1 MKKMKKYYFLAA
13 GLLLMLGSCSQ
24 DDIVE
29 ANLGADEI
37 RFAAVTNGATRAA
50 DIYNPNPENMPA
62 SFQVSAMSQGKV
74 YISDDK
80 IDRVGE
86 QAPYKWENS
95 TGTRY
100 WPEGAVDFYA
110 HVNAGTTFALNSG
123 APAFSNF
130 TVESAVGSQVDL
142 LYAVKTGQSK
152 KETPVILNFRHA
164 LSQIVF
170 KAKNESENI
179 FVQIQGVRVMNVK
192 GSGTYTFPTAST
204 DPNLPTSGTADSE
217 NRGSWALADTK
228 ADYEVNFS
236 LVDVKGSKTNP
247 TTVNLSDVE
256 GTALMLMPQTTT
268 AWDPETAPK
277 PSVGNTNSYLL
288 VDCVIYNV
296 ADGSATPLPGDNVC
310 LWGKKEENG
319 SYTTKELAIP
329 VKFAWEEGKKYTYT
343 LVFGNGNGGYNPDPE
358 DPDPEDPDPVLVPIS
373 FEVTVDEFLNGG
385 SYDVESPNNQGT
397 LADDDEEEGA
407 GA

>member
-37 RFAAVTNGATRAA
+37 RFAAVTNGSTRAA
-50 DIYNPNPENMPA
+50 DIYNPTNMPA
-62 SFQVSAMSQGKV
+62 SFQVSAMSQNKV

-80 IDRVGE
+80 IEKQGSSWV
-86 QAPYKWENS
+86 NT

-100 WPEGAVDFYA
+100 WPEDAVDFYA
-110 HVNAGTTFALNSG
+110 HVNAGGAFVLNSG
-123 APAFSNF
+123 APTFNSFS
-130 TVESAVGSQVDL
+130 VVSDVGNQVDL
-142 LYAVKTGQSK
+142 LYAVKKEQTK
-152 KETPVILNFRHA
+152 NETPVTLNFRHA

-179 FVQIQGVRVMNVK
+179 FVQIQGVKVMNVK

-204 DPNLPTSGTADSE
+204 DPNLPSADAANSN
-217 NRGSWALADTK
+217 NRGSWALTNDNAN
-228 ADYEVNFS
+228 YEVNFS

-268 AWDPETAPK
+268 AWDPEAAPK

-310 LWGKKEENG
+310 LWGKEENG

-343 LVFGNGNGGYNPDPE
+343 LVFGNGNGGYNPDPD
-358 DPDPEDPDPVLVPIS
+358 DPDPEDPEPVLVPIS

-385 SYDVESPNNQGT
+385 SYDVESPNDQGT
-397 LADDDEEEGA
+397 LVDDEEEGA

>member
-1 MKKMKKYYFLAA
+1 MKKYYFLAA

-50 DIYNPNPENMPA
+50 DIYNPTDMPA
-62 SFQVSAMSQGKV
+62 SFQVSAMSQNKV

-80 IDRVGE
+80 IEKQGSSWV
-86 QAPYKWENS
+86 NT

-100 WPEGAVDFYA
+100 WPEDAVDFYA
-110 HVNAGTTFALNSG
+110 HVNAGETIFRLNNG
-123 APAFSNF
+123 APTFNNFS
-130 TVESAVGSQVDL
+130 VASDVGNQVDL
-142 LYAVKTGQSK
+142 LYAVKTGQTK
-152 KETPVILNFRHA
+152 NETPVTLNFRHA

-170 KAKNESENI
+170 KARNESENI
-179 FVQIQGVRVMNVK
+179 FVQIKGVKVMNVK

-247 TTVNLSDVE
+247 TTVNLSDAE

-296 ADGSATPLPGDNVC
+296 ADGSATTLPGDNVC
-310 LWGKKEENG
+310 LWGKEENG

-358 DPDPEDPDPVLVPIS
+358 DPDPENPEPVLVPIS
-373 FEVTVDEFLNGG
+373 FEVTVDEFLDGG
-385 SYDVESPNNQGT
+385 SYDVESPNDQGT
-397 LADDDEEEGA
+397 PVDDEEEDA

>member
-37 RFAAVTNGATRAA
+37 RFAAVTNGSTRAA
-50 DIYNPNPENMPA
+50 DIYNPTNMPA

-80 IDRVGE
+80 IERKGSE
-86 QAPYKWENS
+86 APYTWENS

-100 WPEGAVDFYA
+100 WPEDAVDFYA

-123 APAFSNF
+123 TPTFNNF

-142 LYAVKTGQSK
+142 LYAVKKGET
-152 KETPVILNFRHA
+152 KETTPVQLNFRHA

-170 KAKNESENI
+170 KARNESENI
-179 FVQIQGVRVMNVK
+179 FVQIKGVKVMNVK

-204 DPNLPTSGTADSE
+204 DPNLPTADAANSN
-217 NRGSWALADTK
+217 NRGSWALTNDNAN
-228 ADYEVNFS
+228 YEVNFSS

-247 TTVNLSDVE
+247 TTVNLSDEE
-256 GTALMLMPQTTT
+256 GTALMLMPQTTD
-268 AWDPETAPK
+268 AWVPETYPK
-277 PSVGNTNSYLL
+277 PGVGNTNSYLL

-310 LWGKKEENG
+310 LWGTEEG
-319 SYTTKELAIP
+319 EGKYTTKELAIP

-343 LVFGNGNGGYNPDPE
+343 LVFGNGNGGYNPDP
-358 DPDPEDPDPVLVPIS
+358 DGPDPDPVLVPIS

-385 SYDVESPNNQGT
+385 SYDVESP
-397 LADDDEEEGA
+397 DELGQ
-407 GA
+407 

>member
-50 DIYNPNPENMPA
+50 DIYNPKEMPA
-62 SFQVSAMSQGKV
+62 SFQVSAMSQSKV

-80 IDRVGE
+80 IERKGSE
-86 QAPYKWENS
+86 APYKWENS

-100 WPEGAVDFYA
+100 WPEDAVDFYA
-110 HVNAGTTFALNSG
+110 HVNAGTTFALNNG
-123 APAFSNF
+123 TPTFNNF

-142 LYAVKTGQSK
+142 LYAVKKEQTK
-152 KETPVILNFRHA
+152 KEAPVTLNFRHA

-170 KAKNESENI
+170 KARNESENI
-179 FVQIQGVRVMNVK
+179 YVQIKGIKVVNVK
-192 GSGTYTFPTAST
+192 GQGTYKFPTVTT
-204 DPNLPTSGTADSE
+204 DPNIPKENSDNETS
-217 NRGSWALADTK
+217 RGSWKLEGGNVTYDVELDALTAV
-228 ADYEVNFS
+228 E
-236 LVDVKGSKTNP
+236 GSKTNP
-247 TTVNLSDVE
+247 TVVNLTDE
-256 GTALMLMPQTTT
+256 KGTALMLMPQTTN
-268 AWDPETAPK
+268 AWNPETNPDPDGSTAGSK
-277 PSVGNTNSYLL
+277 ATTDTYLL

-296 ADGSATPLPGDNVC
+296 SGEGSDLPGDNVC
-310 LWGKKEENG
+310 LWGKEENG

-343 LVFGNGNGGYNPDPE
+343 LVFGNGNGGYNPDP
-358 DPDPEDPDPVLVPIS
+358 DPGTDPDPVLVPIS
-373 FEVTVDEFLNGG
+373 FEVTVDEFLDGG
-385 SYDVESPNNQGT
+385 SYDVESPN
-397 LADDDEEEGA
+397 D
-407 GA
+407 

>member
-37 RFAAVTNGATRAA
+37 RFAAVTNGSTRAA
-50 DIYNPNPENMPA
+50 DIYNPTNMPA
-62 SFQVSAMSQGKV
+62 SFQVSAMSQGKT

-80 IDRVGE
+80 IEKQGSSWV
-86 QAPYKWENS
+86 NT

-100 WPEGAVDFYA
+100 WPEDAVDFYA
-110 HVNAGTTFALNSG
+110 HVNAGGAFILNSG
-123 APAFSNF
+123 APKFNNF

-142 LYAVKTGQSK
+142 LYAVKTGQTK
-152 KETPVILNFRHA
+152 KETPVTLNFRHA

-170 KAKNESENI
+170 KARNESENI
-179 FVQIQGVRVMNVK
+179 FVQIKGVKVMNVK

-217 NRGSWALADTK
+217 NRGSWALTSDNAN
-228 ADYEVNFS
+228 YEVDFS
-236 LVDVKGSKTNP
+236 LLDVKGSKTNP
-247 TTVNLSDVE
+247 TTVNLSDVK

-268 AWDPETAPK
+268 AWDPEAAPK

-296 ADGSATPLPGDNVC
+296 ADGSATTLPGDNVC
-310 LWGKKEENG
+310 LWGEEKEG
-319 SYTTKELAIP
+319 KYTTKELAIP

-343 LVFGNGNGGYNPDPE
+343 LVFGNGNGGYNPDPD
-358 DPDPEDPDPVLVPIS
+358 DPDPDDPEPVLVPIS
-373 FEVTVDEFLNGG
+373 FEVTVDEFLDGG
-385 SYDVESPNNQGT
+385 SYDVESPNNQGHS
-397 LADDDEEEGA
+397 
-407 GA
+407 

>member
-1 MKKMKKYYFLAA
+1 
-13 GLLLMLGSCSQ
+13 MLGSCSQ
-24 DDIVE
+24 DDVVDV
-29 ANLGADEI
+29 NRDGDEI
-37 RFAAVTNGATRAA
+37 RFTAVTNGSTRAA
-50 DIYNPNPENMPA
+50 DIYSPTALPE

-80 IDRVGE
+80 IERKGSE
-86 QAPYKWENS
+86 APYTWENS

-110 HVNAGTTFALNSG
+110 HVNAGTTFALNGG
-123 APAFSNF
+123 APTFNNF
-130 TVESAVGSQVDL
+130 TVASAVGSQVDL
-142 LYAVKTGQSK
+142 LYAVKKGET
-152 KETPVILNFRHA
+152 KETTPVQLNFRHA

-170 KAKNESENI
+170 KARNESENI
-179 FVQIQGVRVMNVK
+179 FVQIQGVKVMNVK

-204 DPNLPTSGTADSE
+204 DPNLPTAGSTNSN
-217 NRGSWALADTK
+217 NRGTWALTDTK

-247 TTVNLSDVE
+247 TTVNLSDEE

-296 ADGSATPLPGDNVC
+296 ADGSATTLPGDNVC
-310 LWGKKEENG
+310 LWGEESEG
-319 SYTTKELAIP
+319 KYTTKELAIP

-358 DPDPEDPDPVLVPIS
+358 DPDPEDPEPVLVPIS
-373 FEVTVDEFLNGG
+373 FEVTVDEFLDGG
-385 SYDVESPNNQGT
+385 SYDVESPNDQGT
-397 LADDDEEEGA
+397 PVDDEEESA

>member
-1 MKKMKKYYFLAA
+1 
-13 GLLLMLGSCSQ
+13 MLGSCSQ

-50 DIYNPNPENMPA
+50 DIYNPTNMPA
-62 SFQVSAMSQGKV
+62 SFQVSAMSQGKT

-80 IDRVGE
+80 IEKQGSSWV
-86 QAPYKWENS
+86 NT

-100 WPEGAVDFYA
+100 WPEDAVDFYA
-110 HVNAGTTFALNSG
+110 HVNAGETIFKLNNG
-123 APAFSNF
+123 APTFNNFSVAP
-130 TVESAVGSQVDL
+130 TVESQVDL
-142 LYAVKTGQSK
+142 LYAVKKGET
-152 KETPVILNFRHA
+152 KETTPVQLNFRHA

-170 KAKNESENI
+170 KARNESENI
-179 FVQIQGVRVMNVK
+179 FVQIKGVRVMNVK
-192 GSGTYTFPTAST
+192 NSRTYTFPTTT

-217 NRGSWALADTK
+217 NRGSWTLADTK
-228 ADYEVNFS
+228 AEYNVTFR
-236 LVDVKGSKTNP
+236 LTDVKGSKTNP
-247 TTVNLSDVE
+247 TVVNLTDVK

-296 ADGSATPLPGDNVC
+296 ADGSATTLPGDNVC
-310 LWGKKEENG
+310 LWGKEENG

-358 DPDPEDPDPVLVPIS
+358 DPDPEDPEPVLVPIS

-385 SYDVESPNNQGT
+385 SYDVESPNDQGT
-397 LADDDEEEGA
+397 LVDDEEEGA

>member
-37 RFAAVTNGATRAA
+37 RFAAVTNGSTRAA
-50 DIYNPNPENMPA
+50 DIYNPTNMPA
-62 SFQVSAMSQGKV
+62 SFQVSAMSQNKV

-86 QAPYKWENS
+86 QPPYKWENS

-100 WPEGAVDFYA
+100 WPEDAVDFYA
-110 HVNAGTTFALNSG
+110 HVNSGETFALNNG
-123 APAFSNF
+123 APTFNNF

-142 LYAVKTGQSK
+142 LYAVKKGET
-152 KETPVILNFRHA
+152 KETTPVQLNFRHA

-170 KAKNESENI
+170 KARNESENI

-204 DPNLPTSGTADSE
+204 DPNLPTADAANSN
-217 NRGSWALADTK
+217 NRGTWALTDTK
-228 ADYEVNFS
+228 ADYEVNFN

-296 ADGSATPLPGDNVC
+296 ADGSATTLPGNNVC
-310 LWGKKEENG
+310 LWGEESEG
-319 SYTTKELAIP
+319 KYTPKELAIP
-329 VKFAWEEGKKYTYT
+329 VKFDWKEGKKYTYT

-358 DPDPEDPDPVLVPIS
+358 DPDPEDPEPVLVPIS

-385 SYDVESPNNQGT
+385 SYDVESPNDQGT
-397 LADDDEEEGA
+397 LVDDEEEGA

>member
-62 SFQVSAMSQGKV
+62 SFQVSAMSQNKV

-80 IDRVGE
+80 IEKQGSSWV
-86 QAPYKWENS
+86 NT

-100 WPEGAVDFYA
+100 WPEDAVDFYA
-110 HVNAGTTFALNSG
+110 HVNAGGAFRLNSG
-123 APAFSNF
+123 APTFNNFSVAPI
-130 TVESAVGSQVDL
+130 VESQVDL
-142 LYAVKTGQSK
+142 LYAVKTGQTKS
-152 KETPVILNFRHA
+152 ETPVTLNFRHA

-170 KAKNESENI
+170 KARNESENI

-204 DPNLPTSGTADSE
+204 DPNLPTAGSTNPN
-217 NRGSWALADTK
+217 NRGTWALTDTK
-228 ADYEVNFS
+228 ADYEVNFN

-247 TTVNLSDVE
+247 TAVNLSDEE

-373 FEVTVDEFLNGG
+373 FEVTVDEFLDGG
-385 SYDVESPNNQGT
+385 SYDVESPNDQGT
-397 LADDDEEEGA
+397 LVDDEEKGA

>member
-1 MKKMKKYYFLAA
+1 
-13 GLLLMLGSCSQ
+13 MLGSCSQ

-37 RFAAVTNGATRAA
+37 RFAAVTNGSTRAA
-50 DIYNPNPENMPA
+50 DIYNPTNMPA
-62 SFQVSAMSQGKV
+62 SFQVSAMSQGKT

-80 IDRVGE
+80 IEKQGSSWV
-86 QAPYKWENS
+86 NT

-100 WPEGAVDFYA
+100 WPEDAVDFYA

-123 APAFSNF
+123 APKFNNF

-142 LYAVKTGQSK
+142 LYAVKKGET
-152 KETPVILNFRHA
+152 KETTPVQLNFRHA

-170 KAKNESENI
+170 KARNESENI
-179 FVQIQGVRVMNVK
+179 FVQIKGVKVMNVT
-192 GSGTYTFPTAST
+192 GSGTYTFPTADT
-204 DPNLPTSGTADSE
+204 DDNLPETDSPDQPATT
-217 NRGSWALADTK
+217 RGSWDLTDTK
-228 ADYEVNFS
+228 AGYEVDFS

-247 TTVNLSDVE
+247 TTVNLSDAE

-296 ADGSATPLPGDNVC
+296 ADGSATTLPGDNVC
-310 LWGKKEENG
+310 LWGKEENG

-358 DPDPEDPDPVLVPIS
+358 DPDPEDPEPVLVPIS

-385 SYDVESPNNQGT
+385 SYDVESPNDQGT
-397 LADDDEEEGA
+397 LVDDEEEDA

>member
-62 SFQVSAMSQGKV
+62 SFQVSAMSQNKV

-80 IDRVGE
+80 IEKQGSSWV
-86 QAPYKWENS
+86 NT

-100 WPEGAVDFYA
+100 WPEDAVDFYA

-123 APAFSNF
+123 APAFHNF

-142 LYAVKTGQSK
+142 LYAVKKGQTK
-152 KETPVILNFRHA
+152 NETPVTLNFRHA

-179 FVQIQGVRVMNVK
+179 FVQIKGVKVMNVK

-204 DPNLPTSGTADSE
+204 DPNLPTTGSTNSD
-217 NRGSWALADTK
+217 NRGKWALVSANT
-228 ADYEVNFS
+228 DYEVNFS

-277 PSVGNTNSYLL
+277 PGVGNTNSYLL

-296 ADGSATPLPGDNVC
+296 ADGSATTLPGDNVC
-310 LWGKKEENG
+310 LWGKEENG

-343 LVFGNGNGGYNPDPE
+343 LVFGNGNGGYNPDPDGP
-358 DPDPEDPDPVLVPIS
+358 DPDPEPVLVPIS
-373 FEVTVDEFLNGG
+373 FEVTVDEFLDGG
-385 SYDVESPNNQGT
+385 SYDVESPNDQGT
-397 LADDDEEEGA
+397 LVDDEEEDA

>member
-37 RFAAVTNGATRAA
+37 RFAAVTNGSTRAA
-50 DIYNPNPENMPA
+50 DIYNPTNMPA
-62 SFQVSAMSQGKV
+62 SFQVSAMSQNKV

-80 IDRVGE
+80 IE
-86 QAPYKWENS
+86 KQENS
-95 TGTRY
+95 WVNTTGTRY
-100 WPEGAVDFYA
+100 WPEDAVDFYA
-110 HVNAGTTFALNSG
+110 HVNAGGAFVLNSG
-123 APAFSNF
+123 APTFNSFS
-130 TVESAVGSQVDL
+130 VASDVGHQVDL
-142 LYAVKTGQSK
+142 LYAVKKGQTKS
-152 KETPVILNFRHA
+152 ETPVTLNFRHA

-170 KAKNESENI
+170 KARNESENI

-204 DPNLPTSGTADSE
+204 DPNLPTAGSTNSN
-217 NRGSWALADTK
+217 NRGKWVLTDAKT
-228 ADYEVNFS
+228 DYEVNFS

-296 ADGSATPLPGDNVC
+296 ADGSATTLPGDNVC
-310 LWGKKEENG
+310 LWGKEENG

-343 LVFGNGNGGYNPDPE
+343 LVFGNGNGGYNPDPD
-358 DPDPEDPDPVLVPIS
+358 DPDPDDPEPVLVPIS
-373 FEVTVDEFLNGG
+373 FEVTVDEFLDGG
-385 SYDVESPNNQGT
+385 SYDVESPNDQGT
-397 LADDDEEEGA
+397 LVDDEEEGA

>member
-62 SFQVSAMSQGKV
+62 SFQVSAMSQNKV

-80 IDRVGE
+80 IEKQGSSWV
-86 QAPYKWENS
+86 NT

-100 WPEGAVDFYA
+100 WPEDAVDFYA
-110 HVNAGTTFALNSG
+110 HVNSGETFALNNG
-123 APAFSNF
+123 APTFNSFS
-130 TVESAVGSQVDL
+130 VASDVGNQVDL
-142 LYAVKTGQSK
+142 LYAVKTGQTK
-152 KETPVILNFRHA
+152 NETPVTLNFRHA

-170 KAKNESENI
+170 KARNESENI
-179 FVQIQGVRVMNVK
+179 FVQIKGVKVMNVK

-204 DPNLPTSGTADSE
+204 DPNLQTTGSTNSD
-217 NRGSWALADTK
+217 NRGKWALVDAKT
-228 ADYEVNFS
+228 DYEVNFS

-247 TTVNLSDVE
+247 TAVNLSDVE

-296 ADGSATPLPGDNVC
+296 SGEGSDLPGDNVC
-310 LWGKKEENG
+310 LWGKEENG

-329 VKFAWEEGKKYTYT
+329 VNFDWKEGHKYTYT

-358 DPDPEDPDPVLVPIS
+358 DPDPEDPEPVLVPIS
-373 FEVTVDEFLNGG
+373 FKVTVDEFLDGG
-385 SYDVESPNNQGT
+385 NYDVESPNELGQ
-397 LADDDEEEGA
+397 
-407 GA
+407 

>member
-37 RFAAVTNGATRAA
+37 RFAAVTNGSTRAA
-50 DIYNPNPENMPA
+50 DIYNPTNMPA
-62 SFQVSAMSQGKV
+62 SFQVSAMSQNKV

-80 IDRVGE
+80 IEKQGSSLV
-86 QAPYKWENS
+86 NT

-100 WPEGAVDFYA
+100 WPEDAVDFYA

-123 APAFSNF
+123 APTFNNF

-142 LYAVKTGQSK
+142 LYAVKKGET
-152 KETPVILNFRHA
+152 KETTPVQLNFRHA

-170 KAKNESENI
+170 KARNESENI
-179 FVQIQGVRVMNVK
+179 FVQIKGVKVKNVK
-192 GSGTYTFPTAST
+192 NSGTYTFPTTT

-397 LADDDEEEGA
+397 LVDDEEEGA

>member
-37 RFAAVTNGATRAA
+37 RFAAVTNGSTRAA
-50 DIYNPNPENMPA
+50 DIYNPKNMPA

-74 YISDDK
+74 YIADDK
-80 IDRVGE
+80 IE
-86 QAPYKWENS
+86 QQGSSWVNT

-100 WPEGAVDFYA
+100 WPEDAVDFYA
-110 HVNAGTTFALNSG
+110 HVNSGATFALNDGKPTFNS
-123 APAFSNF
+123 FSVAS
-130 TVESAVGSQVDL
+130 TVGNQVDL
-142 LYAVKTGQSK
+142 LYAVKTGQTK
-152 KETPVILNFRHA
+152 NETPVTLNFRHA

-170 KAKNESENI
+170 KARNESENI
-179 FVQIQGVRVMNVK
+179 FVQIQGVKVMNVE

-204 DPNLPTSGTADSE
+204 DPNLPAAGSTDSE
-217 NRGSWALADTK
+217 NRGSWALTDTK

-236 LVDVKGSKTNP
+236 LLDVKGSKTNP

-256 GTALMLMPQTTT
+256 GTALMLMPQTTE
-268 AWDPETAPK
+268 AWDPEADPI
-277 PSVGNTNSYLL
+277 PSVENTNSYLL

-296 ADGSATPLPGDNVC
+296 ADGSATTLPGDNVC

-343 LVFGNGNGGYNPDPE
+343 LVFGNGNGGYNPDPD
-358 DPDPEDPDPVLVPIS
+358 DPDPDDPEPVLVPIS
-373 FEVTVDEFLNGG
+373 FEVTVDEFLDGG
-385 SYDVESPNNQGT
+385 SYDVESPNDQGT
-397 LADDDEEEGA
+397 LVDDEEEGA

>member
-1 MKKMKKYYFLAA
+1 MFNFLTSKKMKKYYFLAA

-50 DIYNPNPENMPA
+50 DIYNPTDMPA
-62 SFQVSAMSQGKV
+62 SFQVSAMSQNKV

-80 IDRVGE
+80 IEKQGSSWV
-86 QAPYKWENS
+86 NT

-100 WPEGAVDFYA
+100 WPEDAVDFYA
-110 HVNAGTTFALNSG
+110 HVNAGETIFQLNNG
-123 APAFSNF
+123 APTFNNFS
-130 TVESAVGSQVDL
+130 VASDVGNQVDL
-142 LYAVKTGQSK
+142 LYAVKKGQTK
-152 KETPVILNFRHA
+152 NETPVTLNFRHA

-170 KAKNESENI
+170 KARNESENI
-179 FVQIQGVRVMNVK
+179 FVQIQGVKVMNVE

-204 DPNLPTSGTADSE
+204 DPNLPTAGSTNSN
-217 NRGSWALADTK
+217 NRGKWALTDTK

-268 AWDPETAPK
+268 AWDPETDPK

-296 ADGSATPLPGDNVC
+296 ADGSATTLPGDNVC
-310 LWGKKEENG
+310 LWGKEEKG

-358 DPDPEDPDPVLVPIS
+358 DPDPENPEPVLVPIS
-373 FEVTVDEFLNGG
+373 FEVTVDEFLDGG

-407 GA
+407 

>member
-37 RFAAVTNGATRAA
+37 RFSAVTNGSTRAA
-50 DIYNPNPENMPA
+50 DIYNPKKMPA
-62 SFQVSAMSQGKV
+62 SFQVSAMSQNKV

-80 IDRVGE
+80 IEKQG
-86 QAPYKWENS
+86 NS
-95 TGTRY
+95 WVNTTGTRY
-100 WPEGAVDFYA
+100 WPEDDVDFYA
-110 HVNAGTTFALNSG
+110 HVNSG
-123 APAFSNF
+123 AAFVLNDGKPTFNSF
-130 TVESAVGSQVDL
+130 SVASAVESQVDL
-142 LYAVKTGQSK
+142 LYAVKTGQTK
-152 KETPVILNFRHA
+152 NETPVTLNFRHA

-170 KAKNESENI
+170 KARNESENI
-179 FVQIQGVRVMNVK
+179 FVQIQGVKVMNVK

-204 DPNLPTSGTADSE
+204 DPNLPTAGSADSE
-217 NRGSWALADTK
+217 NRGSWALMDAKT
-228 ADYEVNFS
+228 DYEVNFS
-236 LVDVKGSKTNP
+236 LVDVKGNKTNP
-247 TTVNLSDVE
+247 TAVNLSDVE
-256 GTALMLMPQTTT
+256 GTALMLMPQTTE

-296 ADGSATPLPGDNVC
+296 ADGSATTLPGDNVC
-310 LWGKKEENG
+310 LWGEESEG
-319 SYTTKELAIP
+319 KYTTKELAIP

-343 LVFGNGNGGYNPDPE
+343 LVFGNGNGGYNPDPD
-358 DPDPEDPDPVLVPIS
+358 DPDPDDPEPVLVPIS
-373 FEVTVDEFLNGG
+373 FEVTVDEFLDGG

-397 LADDDEEEGA
+397 LVDDDEEEGA

>member
-1 MKKMKKYYFLAA
+1 
-13 GLLLMLGSCSQ
+13 MLGSCSQ

-37 RFAAVTNGATRAA
+37 RFAAVTNGSTRAA
-50 DIYNPNPENMPA
+50 DIYNPTNMPA
-62 SFQVSAMSQGKV
+62 SFQVSAMSQGKT

-80 IDRVGE
+80 IEKQGSSWV
-86 QAPYKWENS
+86 NT

-100 WPEGAVDFYA
+100 WPEDAVDFYA
-110 HVNAGTTFALNSG
+110 HVNAGTTFNLNSG
-123 APAFSNF
+123 APTFNNF
-130 TVESAVGSQVDL
+130 TVVSAVGSQVDL
-142 LYAVKTGQSK
+142 LYAVKKGEK
-152 KETPVILNFRHA
+152 KETTPVQLNFRHA

-170 KAKNESENI
+170 KARNESENI
-179 FVQIQGVRVMNVK
+179 FVQIQGVKVMNVK

-204 DPNLPTSGTADSE
+204 DPNLPTADAANSN
-217 NRGSWALADTK
+217 NRGSWALTNDNAN
-228 ADYEVNFS
+228 YEVDFS

-268 AWDPETAPK
+268 AWDPEAAPK

-310 LWGKKEENG
+310 LWGKEENG

-329 VKFAWEEGKKYTYT
+329 VQFAWEEGKKYTYT
-343 LVFGNGNGGYNPDPE
+343 LVFGNGNGGY
-358 DPDPEDPDPVLVPIS
+358 DPDPEDPDNPEPVLVPIS
-373 FEVTVDEFLNGG
+373 FEVTVDEFLDGG
-385 SYDVESPNNQGT
+385 SYDVESPNELGQ
-397 LADDDEEEGA
+397 
-407 GA
+407 

>member
-37 RFAAVTNGATRAA
+37 RFAAVTNGSTRAA
-50 DIYNPNPENMPA
+50 DIYNPKEMPA

-80 IDRVGE
+80 IERKGSK
-86 QAPYKWENS
+86 APYTWENS

-100 WPEGAVDFYA
+100 WPEDAVDFYA
-110 HVNAGTTFALNSG
+110 HVNAGGAFVLNSG
-123 APAFSNF
+123 APTFNNF

-142 LYAVKTGQSK
+142 LYAVKKGET
-152 KETPVILNFRHA
+152 KETTPVQLNFRHA

-170 KAKNESENI
+170 KARNESENI
-179 FVQIQGVRVMNVK
+179 FVQIQGVKVMNVK

-204 DPNLPTSGTADSE
+204 DPNLPTADAANPN
-217 NRGSWALADTK
+217 NRGSWALTNDNAN
-228 ADYEVNFS
+228 YEVDFS

-247 TTVNLSDVE
+247 TTVNLSDEE
-256 GTALMLMPQTTT
+256 GTALMLMPQTTD
-268 AWDPETAPK
+268 AWVPETYPK
-277 PSVGNTNSYLL
+277 PGVGNTNSYLL

-296 ADGSATPLPGDNVC
+296 ADGSATTLPGDNVC

-358 DPDPEDPDPVLVPIS
+358 DPDPEDPEPVLVPIS
-373 FEVTVDEFLNGG
+373 FEVTVDEFLDGG
-385 SYDVESPNNQGT
+385 SYDVESPNDQGT
-397 LADDDEEEGA
+397 LVDDDEA

>member
-37 RFAAVTNGATRAA
+37 RFAAVTNGSTRAA
-50 DIYNPNPENMPA
+50 DIYNPTNMPA
-62 SFQVSAMSQGKV
+62 SFQVSAMSQNKV

-80 IDRVGE
+80 IEKQGSSWV
-86 QAPYKWENS
+86 NT

-100 WPEGAVDFYA
+100 WPEDAVDFYA

-123 APAFSNF
+123 APTFNNF

-142 LYAVKTGQSK
+142 LYAVKTGQTK
-152 KETPVILNFRHA
+152 KETPVTLNFRHA

-170 KAKNESENI
+170 KARNESDNI
-179 FVQIQGVRVMNVK
+179 FVQIQGVKVMNVK

-204 DPNLPTSGTADSE
+204 DPNLPSADAANS
-217 NRGSWALADTK
+217 NDRGSWALTNDNAN
-228 ADYEVNFS
+228 YEVNFS
-236 LVDVKGSKTNP
+236 LVGVKGSKTNP
-247 TTVNLSDVE
+247 TTVNLSDEE

-310 LWGKKEENG
+310 LWGKEENG

-385 SYDVESPNNQGT
+385 SYDVESPNDQGT
-397 LADDDEEEGA
+397 LVDDEEEGA

>member
-80 IDRVGE
+80 IEKQGSSWV
-86 QAPYKWENS
+86 NT

-110 HVNAGTTFALNSG
+110 HVNSGETFALNNG
-123 APAFSNF
+123 EPTFNNF

-142 LYAVKTGQSK
+142 LYAVKKGET
-152 KETPVILNFRHA
+152 KETTPVQLNFRHA

-170 KAKNESENI
+170 KARNESENI
-179 FVQIQGVRVMNVK
+179 FVQIKGVKVMNVK

-204 DPNLPTSGTADSE
+204 DPNLPTAGSTNSN
-217 NRGSWALADTK
+217 NRGTWALTDTK

-247 TTVNLSDVE
+247 TAVNLSDEE

-296 ADGSATPLPGDNVC
+296 ADGSATTLPGDNVC

-373 FEVTVDEFLNGG
+373 FEVTVDEFLDGG

-397 LADDDEEEGA
+397 LVDDEEEDA

>member
-37 RFAAVTNGATRAA
+37 RFTAVTNGSTRAA
-50 DIYNPNPENMPA
+50 DIYSPGALPK

-100 WPEGAVDFYA
+100 WPEDAVDFYA
-110 HVNAGTTFALNSG
+110 HVNAGTTFALNNG
-123 APAFSNF
+123 APRFNNF

-142 LYAVKTGQSK
+142 LYAVKKGET
-152 KETPVILNFRHA
+152 KETTPVQLNFRHA

-170 KAKNESENI
+170 KARNESENI
-179 FVQIQGVRVMNVK
+179 FVQIKGVKVKNVK
-192 GSGTYTFPTAST
+192 NSGTYTFPTTT
-204 DPNLPTSGTADSE
+204 DHNLPTSGTADSE
-217 NRGSWALADTK
+217 NRGSWALANTK
-228 ADYEVNFS
+228 ADYNVTFS
-236 LVDVKGSKTNP
+236 LTDVKGSKTNP
-247 TTVNLSDVE
+247 AVVNLTDVL
-256 GTALMLMPQTTT
+256 GTTLMLMPQTTT
-268 AWDPETAPK
+268 AWDPEAAPK

-310 LWGKKEENG
+310 LWGKEENG

-373 FEVTVDEFLNGG
+373 FEVTVDEFLDGG
-385 SYDVESPNNQGT
+385 SYDVESPNDQGT
-397 LADDDEEEGA
+397 LVDDEEEGA